1 VSASPACQFAHL
13 FGKVCPP
20 ENRNS
25 AARFDQNQLCKW
37 FGAYNFFAL
46 NMEHITMKTV
56 ASHGRLSISGLGWSC
71 SATFV
76 VLFVLCM
83 LAALFVPL
91 RLAHGWIGLWS
102 DAPIGRARF
111 RHDLQQHCCT
121 PRAARDQL
129 ISQASGEHAE
139 GRLAATSME
148 CKADMASGS
157 QNSC

>member
-1 VSASPACQFAHL
+1 MWSLSSMRFGCYGTDGSANQELTFSDD
-13 FGKVCPP
+13 
-20 ENRNS
+20 
-25 AARFDQNQLCKW
+25 FDQNQLCKW

-46 NMEHITMKTV
+46 NTEHITMKTV

-102 DAPIGRARF
+102 DAPIDSSRVWIDGLIWSVVVGWLVALVFGTIYNSIVARRAL
-111 RHDLQQHCCT
+111 HEIT
-121 PRAARDQL
+121 
-129 ISQASGEHAE
+129 
-139 GRLAATSME
+139 
-148 CKADMASGS
+148 
-157 QNSC
+157 

>member
-1 VSASPACQFAHL
+1 MNATGERQAGVAVGASFLASFAR
-13 FGKVCPP
+13 FVPG
-20 ENRNS
+20 NGNS

-83 LAALFVPL
+83 LAALFMPL

-102 DAPIGRARF
+102 DAPIDSSRVWIDGLIWSVVVGWLVALVFGTIYNSIVARRAL
-111 RHDLQQHCCT
+111 HE
-121 PRAARDQL
+121 
-129 ISQASGEHAE
+129 IS
-139 GRLAATSME
+139 
-148 CKADMASGS
+148 
-157 QNSC
+157 

>member
-102 DAPIGRARF
+102 DAPIDSSRVWIDGLIWSVVVGWLVALVFGTIYNSIVARRAL
-111 RHDLQQHCCT
+111 HE
-121 PRAARDQL
+121 
-129 ISQASGEHAE
+129 IS
-139 GRLAATSME
+139 
-148 CKADMASGS
+148 
-157 QNSC
+157 